1 MARAERKCPAPKEWI
16 IDMHVRKMAQGND
29 KSQIAAFESTSILHK
44 MLERIHL

>member
-1 MARAERKCPAPKEWI
+1 MSGPEQWI

-29 KSQIAAFESTSILHK
+29 KSQITSFESTIILHK